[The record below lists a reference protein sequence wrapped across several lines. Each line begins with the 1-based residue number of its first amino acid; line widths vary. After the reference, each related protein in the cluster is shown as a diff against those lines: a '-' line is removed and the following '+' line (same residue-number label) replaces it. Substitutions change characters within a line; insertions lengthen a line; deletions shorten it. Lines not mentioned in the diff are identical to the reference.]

1 MIYLVGIAYHMIF
14 ENGTEAAERMKAFRH
29 AELRAFNR
37 KALHVQRFTY
47 ITDIGD
53 TFGLSIQY
61 VNPCDIVCNNFIIIQ
76 GIATIEE
83 TLADYRET
91 VNSLAMEKQIVKLR
105 QKIEIEQK
113 LKQRSVTSIIPVYA
127 TYFMSNF
134 SLNIRI

>member
-1 MIYLVGIAYHMIF
+1 MGIAYHMIF
-14 ENGTEAAERMKAFRH
+14 ENGTDAAERMRAFRH
-29 AELRAFNR
+29 ADLRAFNR

-47 ITDIGD
+47 KADIGVVVPL
-53 TFGLSIQY
+53 GLSIQY